1 MLTLREVR
9 EYLGRHVHCH
19 THFGSFQ
26 GMVVHVTRHHLILQN
41 AVRADAPIPSLDHPR
56 GLFGPGPNGMP
67 PGPPQNPYG
76 PPGGPQSPWHLA
88 IPLAAIL
95 GITAIGIHWW

>member
-1 MLTLREVR
+1 MLTLRDIR
-9 EYLGRHVHCH
+9 GYLGRHVHCH
-19 THFGSFQ
+19 TRFGRFQ
-26 GMVVHVTRHHLILQN
+26 GVVVHVTRHHLILQH
-41 AVRADAPIPSLDHPR
+41 AVRLDADAPLGHAR
-56 GLFGPGPNGMP
+56 GMFGPGPCGMP

-76 PPGGPQSPWHLA
+76 PPGGPPNPWHLA